1 MPLLKSCSSCR
12 RTLNSPVLRE
22 TPAPER
28 EGVRRDEGS
37 NRVGEWR
44 EKEGEEVK
52 TFLKKG
58 KNRQENI
65 PQTWPLFWGQCS
77 KSQGQDRLPGPPAAC
92 LRAGFQSKGTT
103 IKGHTSPKA
112 MPGLIEEY
120 RGWKGVVH
128 SINIMVRSVRSV
140 VNQRVPPDPQA
151 EPEPQILPW

>member
-22 TPAPER
+22 RETPAPER
-28 EGVRRDEGS
+28 EGVGRDEGS

-58 KNRQENI
+58 KKRQENI

-77 KSQGQDRLPGPPAAC
+77 KSLTGPGQAAWTPCC
-92 LRAGFQSKGTT
+92 LSKGWLPEQ
-103 IKGHTSPKA
+103 GH
-112 MPGLIEEY
+112 
-120 RGWKGVVH
+120 H
-128 SINIMVRSVRSV
+128 N
-140 VNQRVPPDPQA
+140 
-151 EPEPQILPW
+151 